1 MALHSMYLINV
12 KALLERE
19 GLMETRERVDCPAK
33 VLELREDE
41 VTEYAIL
48 SHRWGEQEVKYDE
61 IVELAKMNKERRDEL
76 RQRAGYQKILDS
88 CEQAK
93 KDGYE

>member
-1 MALHSMYLINV
+1 
-12 KALLERE
+12 
-19 GLMETRERVDCPAK
+19 METRERVDCPAK

-61 IVELAKMNKERRDEL
+61 IVELAKMNKERRDEI